1 MSSFMDKVQAVE
13 NKFMDLEQQ
22 ISDPS
27 VIARQDEWQKLT
39 KEHASLMPIVET
51 FRKYKDITS
60 TIDGD
65 KEIIDDPDSDDD
77 LIAMAKEEMNGLTK
91 EQADL
96 EDQLHV
102 LMLPKDPRDD
112 KNVIME
118 IRAGAGGDEA
128 ALFAGDLFRMY
139 MKYIEKQPGWK
150 TSIIS
155 SNAPEL
161 GGFKEVVFSVEGS
174 GVYGKLK
181 YESGVHRVQRVPVTE
196 AGGRIHTSTATV
208 AVLPEAEG
216 LRPRDGGALEGK
228 GGGKL
233 TVIAVSAQG
242 GLFHAL
248 QTALSR
254 TNGQF
259 CVIGDHHGGV
269 SAGSGAALLNAVCG
283 LHGGAG
289 DIRLV
294 EVEGDGIVQIGPEG
308 IGIDAFTVC
317 LVRDPAAALHRAKR
331 KQRKIRLPLCQRQV
345 GAGDPQREAEAEHR
359 GQGTQQGGE
368 PEAAVQAEQAA
379 CGGDRA
385 GEPAAQTALEDQN
398 CGRIGAVS
406 AEIQQTG

>member
-208 AVLPEAEG
+208 AVLPEAEDVEID
-216 LRPRDGGALEGK
+216 LNMDDVRVDYFRA
-228 GGGKL
+228 
-233 TVIAVSAQG
+233 
-242 GLFHAL
+242 
-248 QTALSR
+248 
-254 TNGQF
+254 
-259 CVIGDHHGGV
+259 
-269 SAGSGAALLNAVCG
+269 SGAGGQHVNKTSSAVRMTHIPTGMVVECQDERSQLENRAKALRVLKARLLDQAQQKADAELTEERRSQVGTGDRSERIRTYNFPQGRVTDHRINLILYKLDNILN
-283 LHGGAG
+283 G
-289 DIRLV
+289 DID
-294 EVEGDGIVQIGPEG
+294 EFIQ
-308 IGIDAFTVC
+308 
-317 LVRDPAAALHRAKR
+317 ALAEARRAELMK
-331 KQRKIRLPLCQRQV
+331 
-345 GAGDPQREAEAEHR
+345 EAEDE
-359 GQGTQQGGE
+359 
-368 PEAAVQAEQAA
+368 
-379 CGGDRA
+379 
-385 GEPAAQTALEDQN
+385 
-398 CGRIGAVS
+398 
-406 AEIQQTG
+406 

>member
-208 AVLPEAEG
+208 AVLPEAEDVEID
-216 LRPRDGGALEGK
+216 LNMDDVRVDYFRA
-228 GGGKL
+228 
-233 TVIAVSAQG
+233 
-242 GLFHAL
+242 
-248 QTALSR
+248 
-254 TNGQF
+254 
-259 CVIGDHHGGV
+259 
-269 SAGSGAALLNAVCG
+269 SGAGGQHVNKTSSAVRMTHIPTGMVVECQDERSQLENRAKALRVLKARLLDQVQQKADAELTEERRSQVGTGDRSERIRTYNFPQGRVTDHRINLTLYKLDNILN
-283 LHGGAG
+283 G
-289 DIRLV
+289 DID
-294 EVEGDGIVQIGPEG
+294 EFIQ
-308 IGIDAFTVC
+308 
-317 LVRDPAAALHRAKR
+317 ALAEARRAELMK
-331 KQRKIRLPLCQRQV
+331 
-345 GAGDPQREAEAEHR
+345 EAEDE
-359 GQGTQQGGE
+359 
-368 PEAAVQAEQAA
+368 
-379 CGGDRA
+379 
-385 GEPAAQTALEDQN
+385 
-398 CGRIGAVS
+398 
-406 AEIQQTG
+406 

>member
-208 AVLPEAEG
+208 AVLPEAEDVEID
-216 LRPRDGGALEGK
+216 LNMDDVRVDYFRA
-228 GGGKL
+228 
-233 TVIAVSAQG
+233 
-242 GLFHAL
+242 
-248 QTALSR
+248 
-254 TNGQF
+254 
-259 CVIGDHHGGV
+259 
-269 SAGSGAALLNAVCG
+269 SGAGGQHVNKTSSAVRMTHIPTGMVVECQDERSQLENRAKALRVLKARLLDQAQQKADDELTEERRSQVGTGDRSERIRTYNFPQGRVTDHRINLTLYKLDNILN
-283 LHGGAG
+283 G
-289 DIRLV
+289 DID
-294 EVEGDGIVQIGPEG
+294 EFIQ
-308 IGIDAFTVC
+308 
-317 LVRDPAAALHRAKR
+317 ALAEARRAELMK
-331 KQRKIRLPLCQRQV
+331 
-345 GAGDPQREAEAEHR
+345 EAEDE
-359 GQGTQQGGE
+359 
-368 PEAAVQAEQAA
+368 
-379 CGGDRA
+379 
-385 GEPAAQTALEDQN
+385 
-398 CGRIGAVS
+398 
-406 AEIQQTG
+406 

>member
-1 MSSFMDKVQAVE
+1 MDKVQAVE

-208 AVLPEAEG
+208 AVLPEAEDVEID
-216 LRPRDGGALEGK
+216 LNMDDVRVDYFRA
-228 GGGKL
+228 
-233 TVIAVSAQG
+233 
-242 GLFHAL
+242 
-248 QTALSR
+248 
-254 TNGQF
+254 
-259 CVIGDHHGGV
+259 
-269 SAGSGAALLNAVCG
+269 SGAGGQHVNKTSSAVRMTHIPTGMVVECQDERSQLENRAKALRVLKARLLDQAQQKADAELTEERRSQVGTGDRSERIRTYNFPQGRVTDHRINLTLYKLDNILN
-283 LHGGAG
+283 G
-289 DIRLV
+289 DID
-294 EVEGDGIVQIGPEG
+294 EFIQ
-308 IGIDAFTVC
+308 
-317 LVRDPAAALHRAKR
+317 ALAEARRAELMK
-331 KQRKIRLPLCQRQV
+331 
-345 GAGDPQREAEAEHR
+345 EAEDE
-359 GQGTQQGGE
+359 
-368 PEAAVQAEQAA
+368 
-379 CGGDRA
+379 
-385 GEPAAQTALEDQN
+385 
-398 CGRIGAVS
+398 
-406 AEIQQTG
+406 

>member
-208 AVLPEAEG
+208 AVLPEAEDVEID
-216 LRPRDGGALEGK
+216 LNMDDVRVDYFRA
-228 GGGKL
+228 
-233 TVIAVSAQG
+233 
-242 GLFHAL
+242 
-248 QTALSR
+248 
-254 TNGQF
+254 
-259 CVIGDHHGGV
+259 
-269 SAGSGAALLNAVCG
+269 SGAGGQHVNKTSSAVRMTHIPTGMVVECQDERSQLENRAKALRVLKARLLDQAQQKADAELTEERRSQVGTGDRSERIRTYNFPQGRVKDHRINLTLYKLDNILN
-283 LHGGAG
+283 G
-289 DIRLV
+289 DID
-294 EVEGDGIVQIGPEG
+294 EFIQ
-308 IGIDAFTVC
+308 
-317 LVRDPAAALHRAKR
+317 ALAEARRAELMK
-331 KQRKIRLPLCQRQV
+331 
-345 GAGDPQREAEAEHR
+345 EAEDE
-359 GQGTQQGGE
+359 
-368 PEAAVQAEQAA
+368 
-379 CGGDRA
+379 
-385 GEPAAQTALEDQN
+385 
-398 CGRIGAVS
+398 
-406 AEIQQTG
+406 

>member
-208 AVLPEAEG
+208 AVLPEAEDVEID
-216 LRPRDGGALEGK
+216 LNMDDVRVDYFRA
-228 GGGKL
+228 
-233 TVIAVSAQG
+233 
-242 GLFHAL
+242 
-248 QTALSR
+248 
-254 TNGQF
+254 
-259 CVIGDHHGGV
+259 
-269 SAGSGAALLNAVCG
+269 SGAGGQHVNKTSSAVRMTHIPTGMVVECQDERSQLENRAKALRVLKARLLDQAQQKADAELTKERRSQVGTGDRSERIRTYNFPQGRVTDHRINLTLYKLDNILN
-283 LHGGAG
+283 G
-289 DIRLV
+289 DID
-294 EVEGDGIVQIGPEG
+294 EFIQ
-308 IGIDAFTVC
+308 
-317 LVRDPAAALHRAKR
+317 ALAEARRAELMK
-331 KQRKIRLPLCQRQV
+331 
-345 GAGDPQREAEAEHR
+345 EAEDE
-359 GQGTQQGGE
+359 
-368 PEAAVQAEQAA
+368 
-379 CGGDRA
+379 
-385 GEPAAQTALEDQN
+385 
-398 CGRIGAVS
+398 
-406 AEIQQTG
+406 